1 MRYDIFISYRREG
14 GADKAR
20 TLKECLEARKFRVF
34 LDFDELKDGVFD
46 RRIMDAIE
54 SAPIFIF
61 LLTPHALD
69 RCIDTNDWVRKEIEY
84 AIEKERHI
92 IPVNPN
98 LSFEGFPNETPE
110 SVRQGLG
117 QHQFSEIM
125 FGQLFRDSVEKM
137 INERILPILNPVNR
151 EKEANTYLSE
161 KGALINILPDV
172 DCRIEKYGKPIGN
185 AAAGRYTPIRLL
197 KGKHILTFI
206 SEENEQDRIEITYS
220 VADNDMEDFI
230 KVELLPI
237 VNARKAGEQERQKQL
252 LSTPDE
258 NIEKY
263 KDEKDKFGFR
273 IKSTGEVI
281 VLPKYDCAEN
291 FNEGL
296 ASVKLNVKW
305 GYIDK
310 TGKEIT
316 PFKYDIVENFHEG
329 LAWVKLNDKYGFI
342 DKTGKEVIPLI
353 YDAAWPFSGS
363 FARVKLNGKWFYIDK
378 NGKEKK

>member
-1 MRYDIFISYRREG
+1 M
-14 GADKAR
+14 K
-20 TLKECLEARKFRVF
+20 
-34 LDFDELKDGVFD
+34 
-46 RRIMDAIE
+46 
-54 SAPIFIF
+54 
-61 LLTPHALD
+61 
-69 RCIDTNDWVRKEIEY
+69 
-84 AIEKERHI
+84 
-92 IPVNPN
+92 
-98 LSFEGFPNETPE
+98 GFPTK
-110 SVRQGLG
+110 Q
-117 QHQFSEIM
+117 
-125 FGQLFRDSVEKM
+125 M
-137 INERILPILNPVNR
+137 IKDRILPILNPVNR
-151 EKEANTYLSE
+151 EKESNTYFSE

-185 AAAGRYTPIRLL
+185 TAAGSYTPIRLL

-237 VNARKAGEQERQKQL
+237 VNARKAGEQKAREQERQKQL

-281 VLPKYDCAEN
+281 VLPKYDNARS
-291 FNEGL
+291 FSEGL
-296 ASVKLNVKW
+296 AAVKLN
-305 GYIDK
+305 G
-310 TGKEIT
+310 
-316 PFKYDIVENFHEG
+316 
-329 LAWVKLNDKYGFI
+329 KYGFI
-342 DKTGKEVIPLI
+342 DKTGKEIIPLIYDNVWVWDFNEGLAKVKLNGKWFYIDKNGKEIPHLNNKSVNFRDDMAKTELNNKNKQEIPPLKYDYISPFVEGLARVKLNGKYGFIDKTGKVVIPLI
-353 YDAAWPFSGS
+353 YDAARDFHEGLALVILNDKVGFIDKTGKVVIPLIYDDTWDFSKG